1 MEKERNK
8 QIDGIRGIA
17 AIIILI
23 FHMFCRYLQIYENSN
38 IGWMEQWGSF
48 GVVIFMLISGY
59 FLGIESGKEKLTEKK
74 FKFFQYLFKKL
85 LRLWPCYILAITLTM
100 ITVKCAG
107 LPGRE
112 CSLLD
117 YILNIFF
124 INGFIGTPYVD
135 GAHWYLTTL
144 ISITAIIGII
154 KKIKFNKKPLIYC
167 IWILVTGTL
176 IKLGYGKFSSIIGG
190 SYLGVALVGFA
201 IAKFLNKKEQ
211 KYNKEWIILFI
222 FSIVYCFI
230 MQGIVGFIILALGTI
245 IITMCLMKKMKFL
258 ESSIFL
264 WLGKISYP
272 LYLIHQNIGFVI
284 IKKLSE
290 VTGSYQIIFSIIAS
304 ICVLV
309 LAVLIYYF
317 DKVIEEKVKNKI
329 RKRLIKI

>member
-1 MEKERNK
+1 MSKIKRKRVNLKMEKERNK

-59 FLGIESGKEKLTEKK
+59 FLGVESGKEKLTEKK

-124 INGFIGTPYVD
+124 
-135 GAHWYLTTL
+135 
-144 ISITAIIGII
+144 
-154 KKIKFNKKPLIYC
+154 
-167 IWILVTGTL
+167 
-176 IKLGYGKFSSIIGG
+176 
-190 SYLGVALVGFA
+190 
-201 IAKFLNKKEQ
+201 
-211 KYNKEWIILFI
+211 
-222 FSIVYCFI
+222 
-230 MQGIVGFIILALGTI
+230 
-245 IITMCLMKKMKFL
+245 
-258 ESSIFL
+258 
-264 WLGKISYP
+264 
-272 LYLIHQNIGFVI
+272 
-284 IKKLSE
+284 
-290 VTGSYQIIFSIIAS
+290 
-304 ICVLV
+304 
-309 LAVLIYYF
+309 
-317 DKVIEEKVKNKI
+317 
-329 RKRLIKI
+329 